1 MPHKALH
8 SCNTPILTNF
18 VITESCSL
26 DVAALSA
33 ALQAAPRAALS
44 AALQAA
50 LSAALPAALQAALS
64 AAIQAALSAALQAA
78 LQAALSAAP
87 RAALRAAP
95 RAVSAALPAA
105 LRYFSS
111 PVVNQSVTACG
122 GTPFQYFKHDSAL
135 ARASA
140 RSNSVA
146 SNRAM
151 ILRRRQTSLSFCW
164 P

>member
-50 LSAALPAALQAALS
+50 LSAALQAALQAALS

-87 RAALRAAP
+87 G
-95 RAVSAALPAA
+95 AVSAALPAA

>member
-50 LSAALPAALQAALS
+50 LSAALQ
-64 AAIQAALSAALQAA
+64 
-78 LQAALSAAP
+78 
-87 RAALRAAP
+87 AALRAAP

>member
-44 AALQAA
+44 AAPRAA
-50 LSAALPAALQAALS
+50 LSAALQAALQAALS
-64 AAIQAALSAALQAA
+64 AAIQAALSAA